1 MLILLIH
8 IQSKCNFLTKI
19 IETLIW
25 MFFVLLI
32 TGGEIT
38 DLFDQTTH
46 EEYESCLP
54 EDSPSACDE
63 KETLHDEELDKGL
76 TAASKKLKGGI

>member
-1 MLILLIH
+1 
-8 IQSKCNFLTKI
+8 
-19 IETLIW
+19 

-38 DLFDQTTH
+38 DMFDRTAH

-54 EDSPSACDE
+54 EDSPPACDE
-63 KETLHDEELDKGL
+63 RETLHDEEQDEGI
-76 TAASKKLKGGI
+76 TAASKKLKSGI